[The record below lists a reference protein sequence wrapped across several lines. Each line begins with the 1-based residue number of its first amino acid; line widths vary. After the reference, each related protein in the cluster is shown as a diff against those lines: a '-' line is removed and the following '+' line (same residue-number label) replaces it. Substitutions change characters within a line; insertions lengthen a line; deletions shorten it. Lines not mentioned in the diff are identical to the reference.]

1 MENTSDRAQSAA
13 SARALIRRAWK
24 GALGTIDRETGHP
37 LVSLVTVATEA
48 DGTPLLLL
56 SRLALHT
63 QNLLEDPRAS
73 LLIDGTGAGGAA
85 LAGDRV
91 SLTGQVVPTRNER
104 ARNRFLARHPSAQ
117 PYAGFAD
124 FSFYRLELG
133 RGHFVGGFGRIVAL
147 ETAELL
153 VATTEVEALLAA
165 EPELVAELNAGRAGL
180 IAQIAAGAG
189 SASGDGWRLTAIDP
203 EGLDLAAGDTALRI
217 RFPHPVRTPDEAR
230 RAIMDLANPAAIS

>member
-1 MENTSDRAQSAA
+1 
-13 SARALIRRAWK
+13 
-24 GALGTIDRETGHP
+24 
-37 LVSLVTVATEA
+37 
-48 DGTPLLLL
+48 
-56 SRLALHT
+56 
-63 QNLLEDPRAS
+63 LEDPRAS

-124 FSFYRLELG
+124 FSFYRLEFG